1 MNFKF
6 SSIFPKGLVGIDS
19 CVKEVLDSYL
29 DEGSGGVR
37 FVGICG
43 MGGMGKTTLAQE
55 IYKRIF
61 VNLKLAA
68 LLIM

>member
-1 MNFKF
+1 MNYKF
-6 SSIFPKGLVGIDS
+6 SSTVSKALVGIDS
-19 CVKEVLDSYL
+19 SVKEVLDLYL
-29 DEGSGGVR
+29 DEGSGGVC